1 MIFITA
7 AALMCLV
14 PVCTVFAGYVCRRS
28 AKGDI
33 GSIGYRT
40 ARSMKNREAWTF
52 ANELAGRVYIRFG
65 IAEMCVSVAV
75 LTVVYMLTDDLT
87 ACIEVSF
94 VAEVMQALLLI
105 APLPFIEKKLRRK
118 FDQ

>member
-1 MIFITA
+1 MIFITS

-14 PVCTVFAGYVCRRS
+14 PVCTVFAGYVCRKS

-40 ARSMKNREAWTF
+40 ERSMKSREAWTF

-75 LTVVYMLTDDLT
+75 LTVVYVLADDIT
-87 ACIEVSF
+87 CVTVTFA
-94 VAEVMQALLLI
+94 AEVIQALLLI
-105 APLPFIEKKLRRK
+105 APVPFIEKKLRQN